1 MSAPIPVVPM
11 SNARKPLGGFSY
23 ARKYCL
29 GNAHGKSQLT
39 VAAKDAKDA
48 PGTGMRWGYPRAAI
62 TISLGNFLCD
72 AACALWWPFI
82 PLYLMDVGAPTAAE
96 AVYWLAVASIVQGI
110 GRLVAGPLW
119 GVLSDRY
126 GRKMMYLRAVI
137 GLFFTTIMFA
147 FIAEPWQVVI
157 VLGLHGIFSGYDGPA
172 VAMLSV
178 SVPDSQFKKSLG
190 LFTALRYLG
199 QSVGPAIGA
208 VLTIAFGYR
217 DTILVSAVLTGAVLV
232 WVARA
237 APADRI
243 VLTSDG
249 RPKSRPRLEPFRP
262 TNQLWLAVFIF
273 GILVTL
279 AQVLRITTPIALRF
293 IEGQDVPGVTGIA
306 FTLGG
311 LAAAA
316 GVFVLSSR
324 YFRIG
329 RLRPALIACSLIIGV
344 AFLLLGFIDSVTP
357 YIVMFAIISLLQ
369 AAMMPTS
376 NMLIAFNTSSARRGT
391 AFGLGGSA
399 QAISIAIGPIAAAV
413 FVATSM
419 RAGFAMVG
427 LMCAALALLVHLQ
440 LREPRPDQHGA

>member
-1 MSAPIPVVPM
+1 MTATENNSKGSPEP
-11 SNARKPLGGFSY
+11 
-23 ARKYCL
+23 
-29 GNAHGKSQLT
+29 
-39 VAAKDAKDA
+39 
-48 PGTGMRWGYPRAAI
+48 GMRWGYPRAAI
-62 TISLGNFLCD
+62 TIAMGNFLCD

-82 PLYLMDVGAPTAAE
+82 PLYLMEVGAPTAAE

-110 GRLVAGPLW
+110 GRVVTGPFW
-119 GVLSDRY
+119 GVLSDR
-126 GRKMMYLRAVI
+126 
-137 GLFFTTIMFA
+137 
-147 FIAEPWQVVI
+147 
-157 VLGLHGIFSGYDGPA
+157 HGVFSGYDGPA

-190 LFTALRYLG
+190 LLTALRYLG
-199 QSVGPAIGA
+199 QSLGPAIGA
-208 VLTIAFGYR
+208 LLTIAFSYR
-217 DTILVSAVLTGAVLV
+217 STILVSAVLTGAVLI

-243 VLTSDG
+243 VLSSDG
-249 RPKSRPRLEPFRP
+249 RPQARPTLEPFRP

-293 IEGQDVPGVTGIA
+293 IEGHDVPGITGIA

-316 GVFVLSSR
+316 GVFVISSR

-329 RLRPALIACSLIIGV
+329 RLRPALVACSLMVGV

-357 YIVMFAIISLLQ
+357 FILMFAIISLLQ
-369 AAMMPTS
+369 AAMIPTS
-376 NMLIAFNTSSARRGT
+376 NMLIAFNTSAARRGT

-399 QAISIAIGPIAAAV
+399 QAISIAVGPIAAAV
-413 FVATSM
+413 FIATSM
-419 RAGFAMVG
+419 QAGFAVVG
-427 LMCAALALLVHLQ
+427 LVCAALALLVHLQ
-440 LREPRPDQHGA
+440 LREPRPEQYGV

>member
-1 MSAPIPVVPM
+1 MTATENNSKGSPEP
-11 SNARKPLGGFSY
+11 
-23 ARKYCL
+23 
-29 GNAHGKSQLT
+29 
-39 VAAKDAKDA
+39 
-48 PGTGMRWGYPRAAI
+48 GMRWGYPRAAI
-62 TISLGNFLCD
+62 TIAMGNFLCD

-82 PLYLMDVGAPTAAE
+82 PLYLMEVGAPTAAE

-110 GRLVAGPLW
+110 GRVVTGPFW

-137 GLFFTTIMFA
+137 GLFFTTVMFA

-157 VLGLHGIFSGYDGPA
+157 VLGLHGVFSGYDGPA

-190 LFTALRYLG
+190 LLTALRYLG
-199 QSVGPAIGA
+199 QSLGPAIGA
-208 VLTIAFGYR
+208 LLTIAFSYR
-217 DTILVSAVLTGAVLV
+217 STILVSAVLTGAVLI

-243 VLTSDG
+243 VLSSDG
-249 RPKSRPRLEPFRP
+249 RPQARPTLEPFRP

-293 IEGQDVPGVTGIA
+293 IEGHDVPGITGIA

-316 GVFVLSSR
+316 GVFVISSR

-329 RLRPALIACSLIIGV
+329 RLRPALVACSLMVGV

-357 YIVMFAIISLLQ
+357 FILMFAIISLLQ
-369 AAMMPTS
+369 AAMIPTS
-376 NMLIAFNTSSARRGT
+376 NMLIAFNTSAARRGT

-399 QAISIAIGPIAAAV
+399 QAISIAVGPIAAAV
-413 FVATSM
+413 FIATSM
-419 RAGFAMVG
+419 QAGFAVVG
-427 LMCAALALLVHLQ
+427 LVCAALALLVHLQ
-440 LREPRPDQHGA
+440 LREPRPEQYGV